1 VTVWPIDL
9 LLTLQTAHS
18 SLTHNAIVIDFRL
31 LGLLVGV
38 PIAILVA
45 TYFVSRYASRML
57 RGTLNRAGIPI
68 NIAILLARVLWVAVW
83 ALGVLGI
90 LEYLGIGFALL
101 ATFVGVLGLA
111 ASLSLQTVL
120 QNLVAGVYLLV
131 ERPFAIND
139 TILVVGAN
147 GVNHEGKVEDIE
159 MRTTHLRS
167 PDNELI
173 LVPNAAIFSGVVTNR
188 TAIGGFA
195 SEATLTFPRN
205 QDPTEVQEAIRAVIQ
220 DIPGVLSTPQPILR
234 VEKVG
239 ADNWTASLAYWVTS
253 RKVISDVTWA
263 IGRGFPDATV
273 NEPEV
278 A

>member
-1 VTVWPIDL
+1 VWPIDL
-9 LLTLQTAHS
+9 LLTIQIAQTS
-18 SLTHNAIVIDFRL
+18 QSHNAIVIDFRL

-38 PIAILVA
+38 PIAILVVTFLA
-45 TYFVSRYASRML
+45 SRYTSRLL
-57 RGTLNRAGIPI
+57 RGALNSAGVPL
-68 NIAILLARVLWVAVW
+68 NIAILLARALWVAVW

-139 TILVVGAN
+139 TILVIGAN
-147 GVNHEGKVEDIE
+147 GVNHEGRVEDIE

-188 TAIGGFA
+188 TAIGGYA
-195 SEATLTFPRN
+195 SEAMLTFPRH
-205 QDPTEVQEAIRAVIQ
+205 TEPGAIHEAISAVVQ
-220 DIPGVLSTPQPILR
+220 NIPGVLSSPAPILR

-239 ADNWTASLAYWVTS
+239 ADTWTASLAYWVTS
-253 RKVISDVTWA
+253 RQAISDVTWS
-263 IGRGFPDATV
+263 IGHAFPDATV
-273 NEPEV
+273 NEGGE

>member
-1 VTVWPIDL
+1 MTHEAFLPVVQAAKINST
-9 LLTLQTAHS
+9 HS
-18 SLTHNAIVIDFRL
+18 AIVVDFKL

-38 PIAILVA
+38 PLFILIVTFLASRFASVRLRGALHRAGLPANAAILVA
-45 TYFVSRYASRML
+45 
-57 RGTLNRAGIPI
+57 RALWATIW
-68 NIAILLARVLWVAVW
+68 VL
-83 ALGVLGI
+83 GFLGI
-90 LEYLGIGFALL
+90 LYYLGTGFALL

-131 ERPFAIND
+131 ERPFAIED

-147 GVNHEGKVEDIE
+147 GLNHEGRVEDIE

-167 PDNELI
+167 PENELI
-173 LVPNAAIFSGVVTNR
+173 LVPNAAIFSGIITNR
-188 TAIGGFA
+188 TAVGGYA

-205 QDPTEVQEAIRAVIQ
+205 AEPHQIQETICAVIGNV
-220 DIPGVLSTPQPILR
+220 PGVLSTPEAILR

-239 ADNWTASLAYWVTS
+239 ADTWTASLAYWVTS
-253 RKVISDVTWA
+253 RKAISDVTWA
-263 IGRGFPDATV
+263 IAHAFPDATV
-273 NEPEV
+273 NEGNE